1 MYKIT
6 IHKLAVTLAAAVI
19 IPAVALAQGPGPQDA
34 DGPDGGG
41 GPMAPMGEMHHAGRG
56 EDGGPGMGM
65 GGGMHGGMHQRG
77 EHGMGLAFL
86 VNNPELRKRIGIT
99 DEQAAKIRQQ
109 SLDFRKAEIRNRADL
124 EIKQLD
130 LHSLMA
136 ADTPD
141 RAAIDR
147 TLQEVGAAQMALEK
161 SAVDFHLAMRS
172 ALTPEQREKLKAMRE
187 EHGRGEGQHGQGGPH
202 PMMMHPG
209 RENRLPQP
217 PPAPPQQ

>member
-19 IPAVALAQGPGPQDA
+19 IPAVALAQGPGPQDP

-41 GPMAPMGEMHHAGRG
+41 GPMGQMGMMHHGRG
-56 EDGGPGMGM
+56 EGGGPEMGM
-65 GGGMHGGMHQRG
+65 GMHGGMHHRG
-77 EHGMGLAFL
+77 GPGMELAFL
-86 VNNPELRKRIGIT
+86 ANNPEMRKRIGIT

-109 SLDFRKAEIRNRADL
+109 TLDFRKAEIRNRADL
-124 EIKQLD
+124 EIKRLD
-130 LHSLMA
+130 LHNLMA
-136 ADTPD
+136 SDTPD

-161 SAVDFHLAMRS
+161 SAIDFHLAMRS
-172 ALTPEQREKLKAMRE
+172 ALTPEQREKLKAMRQE
-187 EHGRGEGQHGQGGPH
+187 FRGHGEGQHGMGGPH
-202 PMMMHPG
+202 PMMRNPG
-209 RENRLPQP
+209 GRNTLPTP